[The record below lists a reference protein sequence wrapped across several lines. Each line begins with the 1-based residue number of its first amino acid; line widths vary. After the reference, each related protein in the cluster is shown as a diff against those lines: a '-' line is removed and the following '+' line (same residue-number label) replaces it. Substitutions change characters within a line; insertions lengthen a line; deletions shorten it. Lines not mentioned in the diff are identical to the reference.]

1 MDIANKVIWVTGA
14 SSGIGEALVYELA
27 KRNCKLILSA
37 RREAELQRVKEN
49 TNLPDEQIL
58 ILPIDLEQ
66 FKNAQT
72 WVNKVIEKFSTIDIL
87 INNGGISQKSLAMET
102 IEAVEQ
108 KFWNINYF
116 GNVALSK
123 AVLPIMQQKKYGKV
137 VVITSILGKFGLPQ
151 LSTYAATKHALY
163 GFYES
168 LRLELVKDNVSVLLA
183 APGFINTQVSVNAI
197 DGEGNITNEN
207 SDAQLNG
214 MKPDIF
220 AKNLVNA
227 IVKDKQHVYIG
238 KKELL
243 TIPFKTLFPKLF
255 YKIMLKLSNKK

>member
-1 MDIANKVIWVTGA
+1 MDIENKVIWVTGA

-27 KRNCKLILSA
+27 KKNCKLILSA
-37 RREAELQRVKEN
+37 RREEELQRVKKN
-49 TNLPDEQIL
+49 TNLPDEQVL
-58 ILPIDLEQ
+58 VLPIDLEK
-66 FKNAQT
+66 FKDAQT
-72 WVNKVIEKFSTIDIL
+72 WANIAIDKFTTIDIL

-102 IEAVEQ
+102 TEAVEQ

-116 GNVALSK
+116 GNVALTK
-123 AVLPIMQQKKYGKV
+123 AVLPIMQQKQQGKV

-168 LRLELVKDNVSVLLA
+168 LRLELVNDNVDILLA
-183 APGFINTQVSVNAI
+183 APGFINTQVSINAI
-197 DGEGNITNEN
+197 DGKGNVTNEN

-214 MKPDIF
+214 MKPDAF

>member
-1 MDIANKVIWVTGA
+1 MDITNKVIWVTGA

-72 WVNKVIEKFSTIDIL
+72 WVDKVVEKFSTIDIL

>member
-1 MDIANKVIWVTGA
+1 MDIENKVIWVTGA

-37 RREAELQRVKEN
+37 RREEELQRVKKN
-49 TNLPDEQIL
+49 TNLPDEQVL
-58 ILPIDLEQ
+58 VLPIDLEH
-66 FKNAQT
+66 FKDAQT
-72 WVNKVIEKFSTIDIL
+72 WVNKAIEKFTTIDIL

-102 IEAVEQ
+102 TEAVEQ

-116 GNVALSK
+116 GNVALTK
-123 AVLPIMQQKKYGKV
+123 VVLPLMQQKQHGKV

-183 APGFINTQVSVNAI
+183 APGFINTQVAVNAI
-197 DGEGNITNEN
+197 DGKGNITNEN

-214 MKPDIF
+214 MKPDVF

-227 IVKDKQHVYIG
+227 ILKDKQHVYIG

-243 TIPFKTLFPKLF
+243 TIPFKSLFPKLF

>member
-1 MDIANKVIWVTGA
+1 MDIENKVIWVTGA

-27 KRNCKLILSA
+27 NKNCKLILSA
-37 RREAELQRVKEN
+37 RREAELQRVKNN
-49 TNLPDEQIL
+49 TNLPDERIL

-66 FKNAQT
+66 FKDAQT
-72 WVNKVIEKFSTIDIL
+72 WVNKAIEKFSTIDIL

-102 IEAVEQ
+102 TEAVEQ

-116 GNVALSK
+116 GNVALTK
-123 AVLPIMQQKKYGKV
+123 ALLPIMQQKQYGKV

-214 MKPDIF
+214 MKPDVF

>member
-1 MDIANKVIWVTGA
+1 MDIENKVIWVTGA
-14 SSGIGEALVYELA
+14 SSGIGEAIVYELA
-27 KRNCKLILSA
+27 KKNCKLILSA
-37 RREAELQRVKEN
+37 RREAELQRVKKN
-49 TNLPDEQIL
+49 TNLPDEQVL

-66 FKNAQT
+66 FKDAQI

-87 INNGGISQKSLAMET
+87 INNGGISQKSLAIET
-102 IEAVEQ
+102 TEAVEQ

-116 GNVALSK
+116 GNVALTK
-123 AVLPIMQQKKYGKV
+123 ALLPIMQQKQHGKV

-183 APGFINTQVSVNAI
+183 APGFINTQVSLNAI
-197 DGEGNITNEN
+197 DGKGNITNEN

-214 MKPDIF
+214 MKPDVF

>member
-1 MDIANKVIWVTGA
+1 MDITNKVIWVTGA

-37 RREAELQRVKEN
+37 RREEELQRVKKN
-49 TNLPDEQIL
+49 TNLSDEQVL

-66 FKNAQT
+66 FKDAPT
-72 WVNKVIEKFSTIDIL
+72 WVNKVIEKFTTIDIL

-102 IEAVEQ
+102 TEAVEQ

-116 GNVALSK
+116 GNVALAK
-123 AVLPIMQQKKYGKV
+123 AVLPIMQQKQHGKV

-168 LRLELVKDNVSVLLA
+168 LRLELVKDNISVLLA
-183 APGFINTQVSVNAI
+183 APGFINTNVSINAI
-197 DGEGNITNEN
+197 DGDGNITNEN
-207 SDAQLNG
+207 SDAQKNG
-214 MKPDIF
+214 MLPTVF
-220 AKNLVNA
+220 AKKLVIA
-227 IVKDKQHVYIG
+227 IKKDKKHVYIG

-243 TIPFKTLFPKLF
+243 AIPFKTFFPNLF
-255 YKIMLKLSNKK
+255 YTIMYKLSQKN

>member
-1 MDIANKVIWVTGA
+1 MDITNKVIWVTGA

-37 RREAELQRVKEN
+37 RREAELQRVKKN

-66 FKNAQT
+66 FKDAQT

-102 IEAVEQ
+102 TETVEQ

-116 GNVALSK
+116 GNVALTK
-123 AVLPIMQQKKYGKV
+123 AVLPLMQQKKYGKV

-207 SDAQLNG
+207 SDAQING
-214 MKPDIF
+214 MKPDVF

>member
-1 MDIANKVIWVTGA
+1 MNIKNKVIWVTGA

-27 KRNCKLILSA
+27 NKNCKLILSA
-37 RREAELQRVKEN
+37 RREAELQLVKKN
-49 TNLPDEQIL
+49 TNLPDEQVL
-58 ILPIDLEQ
+58 VLPIDLEH
-66 FKNAQT
+66 FKDAQK
-72 WVNKVIEKFSTIDIL
+72 WVNKAIEKFTTIDIL

-102 IEAVEQ
+102 TEAVEE

-116 GNVALSK
+116 GTVALTK
-123 AVLPIMQQKKYGKV
+123 AVLPIMQQKQHGKV

-183 APGFINTQVSVNAI
+183 APGFINTQVAVNAI
-197 DGEGNITNEN
+197 DGKGNITNEN

-214 MKPDIF
+214 MKPDVF

>member
-1 MDIANKVIWVTGA
+1 MDITNKVIWVTGA